1 MDDTAQPDG
10 IETLTTSQCWQLLRE
25 ATVGRLAIIADG
37 EPDIF
42 PVNHIVD
49 HGAVVFRTGNGTMF
63 TAALHHP
70 VAFEVDGLDEESA
83 WSVVARGHASEGQHI
98 TDLVES
104 LSLPVA
110 PWQAGTKPRF
120 LRIEPTRISGR
131 RFRVVQTEVLAD
143 TPSASAPPASKS
155 SAEVSS

>member
-1 MDDTAQPDG
+1 MDDTAQPEG
-10 IETLTTSQCWQLLRE
+10 IEELTSSQCWQLLRE

-70 VAFEVDGLDEESA
+70 VAFEVDGVDGDTA
-83 WSVVARGHASEGQHI
+83 WSVVVRGPASEGRHI
-98 TDLVES
+98 TDLVDS
-104 LSLPVA
+104 LGLPVT
-110 PWQAGTKPRF
+110 PWQAGNKPRF
-120 LRIEPTRISGR
+120 LRIEPHRISGR
-131 RFRVVQTEVLAD
+131 RFRVA
-143 TPSASAPPASKS
+143 
-155 SAEVSS
+155 AEVSS